1 MLFSVNQNHTL
12 HVPVLKSDQPAVPVK
27 SVQFLQDATF
37 VVGVVYIAGQIVAM
51 LAVAD
56 TVKSEAHLAVYT
68 LKRMGLDVMLLTGD
82 NRKTARAI
90 AKQVMMDFCHCHFC

>member
-1 MLFSVNQNHTL
+1 
-12 HVPVLKSDQPAVPVK
+12 
-27 SVQFLQDATF
+27 
-37 VVGVVYIAGQIVAM
+37 M

-82 NRKTARAI
+82 NKKTARAI
-90 AKQVMMDFCHCHFC
+90 AKQVMMHFCCCSFHNYYLTVTTVTTPNVAMERCLGGLAKLVVSIEKYAG

>member
-1 MLFSVNQNHTL
+1 
-12 HVPVLKSDQPAVPVK
+12 
-27 SVQFLQDATF
+27 
-37 VVGVVYIAGQIVAM
+37 M

-90 AKQVMMDFCHCHFC
+90 AKQVTTDFCRCHFCLT

>member
-1 MLFSVNQNHTL
+1 MNQSIFL
-12 HVPVLKSDQPAVPVK
+12 SIC
-27 SVQFLQDATF
+27 QFF
-37 VVGVVYIAGQIVAM
+37 VRAWLERCVTMFEGKIVAM

-68 LKRMGLDVMLLTGD
+68 LKRMGLDVILLTGD

-90 AKQVMMDFCHCHFC
+90 AKQVCNIYYRYSIY

>member
-1 MLFSVNQNHTL
+1 M
-12 HVPVLKSDQPAVPVK
+12 
-27 SVQFLQDATF
+27 
-37 VVGVVYIAGQIVAM
+37 AM

-90 AKQVMMDFCHCHFC
+90 AKQVMRNFSHCYFHNLSLQTVILQTVGSAMSPSVS